1 MYAVKECVKYAQ
13 KGNLGVI
20 VYKRKEGRSL
30 GEVIKFLV
38 YNGRKNQE
46 GGDRMETYFSNTE
59 NFANIR
65 DARMQPLMPDTL
77 LWLGLTRIDVWYSM
91 SNEKSKALKDCG
103 IEIVEQKEVPIEIL
117 PKESMIEL
125 NAKISDGYYKK

>member
-1 MYAVKECVKYAQ
+1 MRVHDECSGSDTFGTHSCSCRPYLMYAVKECVKYAQ

-20 VYKRKEGRSL
+20 VYNRKEGRSL

-77 LWLGLTRIDVWYSM
+77 LWL
-91 SNEKSKALKDCG
+91 ALP
-103 IEIVEQKEVPIEIL
+103 E
-117 PKESMIEL
+117 
-125 NAKISDGYYKK
+125 